1 MNIIFIQYL
10 TGCST
15 IMAASLVDESN
26 VQALLQPL
34 TVGQLEEKYG
44 KWQQGHGPYVWYKST
59 NEKNEM
65 WFWYL
70 PKKDAPTKKYEV
82 ALITK
87 VDANDTDKI
96 TILWPKKFRGMKFQ
110 EVYKSIYKG
119 YENEEH
125 Q

>member
-1 MNIIFIQYL
+1 
-10 TGCST
+10 
-15 IMAASLVDESN
+15 MAASPIDESN
-26 VQALLQPL
+26 VQALSQPL
-34 TVGQLEEKYG
+34 TIDQLEKKYG

-59 NEKNEM
+59 NEKNEI

-70 PKKDAPTKKYEV
+70 PKKDAPLNKYEV

-87 VDANDTDKI
+87 VDADDTDKI
-96 TILWPKKFRGMKFQ
+96 AILWPKKFKGMKFQ
-110 EVYKSIYKG
+110 EAHKSIYKG